1 MVKLIEVQN
10 MLIQCQDG
18 VTFLM
23 SEHIVCFEL
32 MESADFTVT
41 LFAHTDDNK
50 FSRPFNV
57 ARFRDKETAVN
68 CLHQLG
74 SILRGCVT
82 SSYGFEDKDCC

>member
-1 MVKLIEVQN
+1 

-50 FSRPFNV
+50 FGGPFNV
-57 ARFRDKETAVN
+57 ARFRDKATAVN
-68 CLHQLG
+68 CLHRIG
-74 SILRGCVT
+74 NMLRGGVT
-82 SSYGFEDKDCC
+82 SSYEFDEKDCC